1 MSMFNKVTK
10 SFQWGDKTVVMETGE
25 IARQANGAV
34 LVDIDGTVVLAT
46 VAASKSPK
54 PGQDFFPLTVDY
66 IEKTYAAGKIPGSF
80 FKREAKPSELETL
93 TSRLIDRPI
102 RPLFPDGFFNE
113 VHVVIHTVSLNPE
126 VDADIAAML
135 GVSAALSIS
144 GIPFNGPIGAAR
156 VGYVNGEYVLNPGP
170 TARKSSKLDLVVAGT
185 ESAVLMVES
194 EADQLTED
202 VMLGA
207 VVFGHEQGRIAIN
220 AIHEMVREA
229 GKPLWAENGTWA
241 PEVKDEDFIAKVGA
255 AAEEKLRAAYQIR
268 SKQAR
273 TQACRE
279 AYTAVKAELGEQGV
293 AFDPVK
299 LDNLLFDIEARIVR
313 GQILAGEPRI
323 DGRDTRTV
331 RPIEI
336 RNGVLPRTHG
346 SALFTRGET
355 QALVVTT
362 LGTERDAQRID
373 ALAGE
378 FEDHFLFHYN
388 MPPFATGEAGRMGTT
403 KRREVGHGR
412 LAKRALI
419 PLLPARDEFP
429 YTIRVVS
436 EITESNG
443 SSSMASVCGGC
454 LSLMDAGVPMKAH
467 VAGIAMGLIKE
478 DNRFAVLTDILGDE
492 DHLGDM
498 DFKVAGTTAGITALQ
513 MDIKIQGIT
522 KEIMQVALAQAK
534 EARMHILGKM
544 QDAMGEA
551 RAEISS
557 WAPKLYTMKINPE
570 KIRDVIG
577 KGGATIRMLTEET
590 GTTIDIAEDG
600 TITIASNDAA
610 KADDAKRRIEAITA
624 EAEVGKVYEG
634 PITKLLEFGAL
645 VNILPGK
652 DGLLHISQIAHER
665 VEKVSDYLQEGQVVK
680 VKVLETDDKGRIK
693 LSMKALLERPE
704 GMEDRPPREYRER
717 GERGDRYSR
726 GDRGDRGDRGERAP
740 RDDHGDRPPRGERE
754 ERRAPVE
761 GDAMAEQQQQ

>member
-10 SFQWGDKTVVMETGE
+10 TFQWGDKTVVLETGE
-25 IARQANGAV
+25 IARQATGAV
-34 LVDIDGTVVLAT
+34 VVTIDGTTVLAT
-46 VAASKSPK
+46 VAASRQAK

-113 VHVVIHTVSLNPE
+113 VHVVVHTLSLNPE
-126 VDADIAAML
+126 VDADIAAMI
-135 GVSAALSIS
+135 GVSAALAIS

-156 VGYVNGEYVLNPGP
+156 VGYINGEYVLNPGP
-170 TARKSSKLDLVVAGT
+170 TARKESQLDLVVAGT
-185 ESAVLMVES
+185 EEAVLMVES
-194 EADQLTED
+194 QASQLSEE

-207 VVFGHEQGRIAIN
+207 VMFGHEQGKLAID
-220 AIHEMVREA
+220 AIHELVREA
-229 GKPLWAENGTWA
+229 GKPLWAEDGTWA
-241 PEVKDEDFIAKVGA
+241 PEPRDEAFISAVRE
-255 AAEEKLRAAYQIR
+255 AAEGKLRAAFDIR

-273 TQACRE
+273 TQALRD
-279 AYTAVKAELGEQGV
+279 AGAAVKAELEEKTGAEVDATKLGEQ
-293 AFDPVK
+293 
-299 LDNLLFDIEARIVR
+299 LFALEAEIVR
-313 GQILAGEPRI
+313 GRILAGEPRI

-336 RNGVLPRTHG
+336 RTSLLERTHG

-355 QALVVTT
+355 QALVTTT

-378 FEDHFLFHYN
+378 YEDHFLFHYN
-388 MPPFATGEAGRMGTT
+388 MPPFATGEAGRMGST
-403 KRREVGHGR
+403 KRREIGHGR

-419 PLLPARDEFP
+419 PLLPSREEFP

-467 VAGIAMGLIKE
+467 VAGVAMGLIKE
-478 DNRFAVLTDILGDE
+478 GNRFAVLTDILGDE

-498 DFKVAGTTAGITALQ
+498 DFKVAGTTQGVTALQ
-513 MDIKIQGIT
+513 MDIKIGGIT
-522 KEIMQVALAQAK
+522 REIMQVALAQARQ
-534 EARMHILGKM
+534 ARLHILGLM
-544 QDAMGEA
+544 QEA
-551 RAEISS
+551 LAEAKPEISS
-557 WAPKLYTMKINPE
+557 YAPKLYTMHINPE

-577 KGGATIRMLTEET
+577 KGGATIRQLTEET
-590 GTTIDIAEDG
+590 GTTIDIADDG
-600 TITIASNDAA
+600 TITIASNDAERA
-610 KADDAKRRIEAITA
+610 EEARRRIEEITA

-634 PITKLLEFGAL
+634 PITKLMEFGAL

-665 VEKVSDYLQEGQVVK
+665 VEKVEDYLQEGQVVR

-693 LSMKALLERPE
+693 LSMKALLERP
-704 GMEDRPPREYRER
+704 PREERAPREGRELREGREGR
-717 GERGDRYSR
+717 GRRP
-726 GDRGDRGDRGERAP
+726 RGERAAP
-740 RDDHGDRPPRGERE
+740 APEGEGSS
-754 ERRAPVE
+754 E
-761 GDAMAEQQQQ
+761 GQAQE